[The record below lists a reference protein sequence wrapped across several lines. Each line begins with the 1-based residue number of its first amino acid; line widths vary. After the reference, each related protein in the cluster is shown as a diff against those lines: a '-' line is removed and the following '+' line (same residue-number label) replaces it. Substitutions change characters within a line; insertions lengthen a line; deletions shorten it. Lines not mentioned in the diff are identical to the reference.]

1 MSGEKAIKEVERFL
15 EATSRYS
22 KEDTVRGLYCHLNSQ
37 KARCRALAA
46 RVAEL
51 GRERDAAI
59 EELGRLRAEVNVLV
73 LGNIQQREAMGKTWY
88 MARPM
93 FSARDGDTGLPFP
106 TITAAMDAVRK
117 LFCLPLHVEPCP
129 CCKGGAELQEDGG
142 ATCWYE
148 CRACSFC
155 GSDKETEQEARAAW
169 NDNANRF
176 KAIGGNGN
184 GA

>member
-1 MSGEKAIKEVERFL
+1 MSGEDEEPGEPNCPEGWAFL
-15 EATSRYS
+15 TLHGE
-22 KEDTVRGLYCHLNSQ
+22 N
-37 KARCRALAA
+37 ARLAA

-51 GRERDAAI
+51 EAQAKELERERDAAK
-59 EELGRLRAEVNVLV
+59 EELGRTRAEVNVLV
-73 LGNIQQREAMGKTWY
+73 LGNIQQREAMGQTWY

-93 FSARDGDTGLPFP
+93 FTARDGDIGLPFP

-155 GSDKETEQEARAAW
+155 GSDKATWPEARAAW
-169 NDNANRF
+169 NDNAQQF
-176 KAIGGNGN
+176 KAVAGDVNAAEG
-184 GA
+184 